1 MEKHP
6 KTNAVRL
13 LETAGVPFSLMEY
26 EVSED
31 DLSGTGVARKTGLD
45 PDRVF
50 KTLVTTGEKGGVF
63 VFCIPVAYELDLK
76 KAAAACGAKKIH
88 LEGNGLGAIPAL
100 FAAVLSGKVATLRLT
115 NAPESY
121 TAECRK
127 PVTPLP
133 LSCIVP
139 GILKE
144 MDLPDIRRWLGRTLT
159 VIETHR

>member
-76 KAAAACGAKKIH
+76 KAAAACGAKKI
-88 LEGNGLGAIPAL
+88 EM
-100 FAAVLSGKVATLRLT
+100 LRLS
-115 NAPESY
+115 ELF
-121 TAECRK
+121 
-127 PVTPLP
+127 PVTGYIRGGCSPIGMKKDYPVFIDESALLWDEIA
-133 LSCIVP
+133 LSAGARGLQLLIRPEDLIAFRSLRTADLIV
-139 GILKE
+139 
-144 MDLPDIRRWLGRTLT
+144 
-159 VIETHR
+159 